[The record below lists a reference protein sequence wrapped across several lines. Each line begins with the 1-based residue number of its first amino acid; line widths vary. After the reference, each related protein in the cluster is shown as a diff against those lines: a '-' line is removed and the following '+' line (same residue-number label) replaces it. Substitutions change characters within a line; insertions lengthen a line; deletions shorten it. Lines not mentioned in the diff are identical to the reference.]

1 MSNLKLQITHNDVL
15 VVDLV
20 TDDIEEVK
28 HSLNRFEY
36 ELGEMISGA
45 NNDDN

>member
-1 MSNLKLQITHNDVL
+1 MSNYELKISHNDVL

-20 TDDIEEVK
+20 TDDPDSVIEAVK
-28 HSLNRFEY
+28 GFEY

-45 NNDDN
+45 SDE